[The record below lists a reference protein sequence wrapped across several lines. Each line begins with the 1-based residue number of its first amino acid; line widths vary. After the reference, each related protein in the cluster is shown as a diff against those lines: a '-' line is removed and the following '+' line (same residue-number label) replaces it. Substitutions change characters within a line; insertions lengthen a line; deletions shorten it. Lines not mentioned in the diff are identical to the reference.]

1 MGAKRDVQ
9 DGGDICMYLW
19 LIHGD
24 VQQEQTICYSRY
36 PLINNKFI
44 FKNLKKKKNPGM
56 VTGKEV

>member
-44 FKNLKKKKNPGM
+44 FKNLKKKRIQ
-56 VTGKEV
+56 EW